1 MRSARL
7 MCLLKV
13 VVNTVGGE
21 GIMDYFHLEA
31 KVISR
36 GSGRSVMAAAA
47 YASCSRLY
55 NDYDGITHDYTRKQG
70 CLYSEVFLPTYAPI
84 EWKDRQLLWEAV
96 EQIEKAKDSRLAR
109 ELIVALPIE
118 LSIEHWKIMLQ
129 KFIQEQGTNLGMC
142 ADVSIHDTDGHN
154 PHAHILLT
162 VRPLDEKGQWQ
173 AKTQKEYICRFGT
186 EEKGFTAEEFKV
198 AKTQGWEKQYLY
210 QFGKKKEYFTPSESE
225 KIEGCIRTS
234 KTPKSSRYG
243 RQNPIS
249 AFWNSEQ
256 QLMAWRK
263 SWEIIINE
271 EQERNGIASRVDC
284 RSYATQG
291 LKQQPTIHEGYQARN
306 MEMVGMISE
315 RCELNRQI
323 KADNKILYQRK
334 EQVEELL
341 EKVNENIISVANGLE
356 NLRNHIVL
364 LQYQLLFNDSWKENL
379 ISQKNSLS
387 NVLDEYHDVKE
398 KIKEKTTEHNRL
410 LVEKKACGIHFLRAN
425 KIGEQLVTLTE
436 EIEELKSQKVQVL
449 AKLDCQE
456 SEIKIRIKRLKDIE
470 SFLEKL
476 EKQSVQLLEQ
486 KEEAKV
492 QFFEMKEKISEVNE
506 ELVQKERT
514 AIRFNSRD
522 KLVKKLWDVYGN
534 RYSRDI
540 FAKANQLLDKEL
552 KEQPIKERKC
562 FFETELL
569 KQQSA
574 SQIKKRKI
582 KEFER

>member
-1 MRSARL
+1 
-7 MCLLKV
+7 
-13 VVNTVGGE
+13 
-21 GIMDYFHLEA
+21 MDYFHLEA

-47 YASCSRLY
+47 YASCSKLY
-55 NDYDGITHDYTRKQG
+55 NDYDGVTHDYTRKQG

-96 EQIEKAKDSRLAR
+96 EKIEKAKDSRLAR

-118 LSIEHWKIMLQ
+118 LSIEHWKIMLR

-142 ADVSIHDTDGHN
+142 ADVSIHDIDGHN

-173 AKTQKEYICRFGT
+173 AKTQKEYICRRGT
-186 EEKGFTAEEFKV
+186 EEKGFTAEEFKI
-198 AKTQGWEKQYLY
+198 AKNQGWEKQYLH
-210 QFGKKKEYFTPSESE
+210 QFGKKKEYFTPSEAE
-225 KIEGCIRTS
+225 KIEGCIKTS
-234 KTPKSSRYG
+234 KTPKSSKYG

-291 LKQQPTIHEGYQARN
+291 LKQQPTIHEGYKARN
-306 MEMVGMISE
+306 MEMMGVISE

-341 EKVNENIISVANGLE
+341 EQVNENIISVANGLE

-364 LQYQLLFNDSWKENL
+364 LQYQLLFNVSWKEKL

-398 KIKEKTTEHNRL
+398 KIKEKTTEHNQL
-410 LVEKKACGIHFLRAN
+410 LAEKKACGIHFLRAN
-425 KIGEQLVTLTE
+425 KIREQLATLTE

-476 EKQSVQLLEQ
+476 EKQSTQLLQQ

-492 QFFEMKEKISEVNE
+492 QFFEMKEKVSEANE
-506 ELVQKERT
+506 ELVQKERSS
-514 AIRFNSRD
+514 IRFNSRD

-540 FAKANQLLDKEL
+540 FVKANQLLDKEL
-552 KEQPIKERKC
+552 KEQTIIEKEKYLK
-562 FFETELL
+562 EKIL
-569 KQQSA
+569 KQKNMFQS
-574 SQIKKRKI
+574 QKRKTR
-582 KEFER
+582 EMER